1 MLSSPSGFL
10 AFDDQCVIRDTNEE
24 ATRLLG
30 YPREELTGRSLLD
43 ILARP
48 ARSFFS
54 TQVLPALG
62 QNQRVEETY
71 LSFRTMSG
79 ELLPVLLNVE
89 RRGAE
94 QAAMNRCAFLPMRRR
109 QLFEGELLEA
119 QSAAEEARARE
130 QAAIER
136 IRAMQAKL
144 ALQDRLA
151 TLGTLAAG
159 IVHEINNPLSY
170 VSVNLQLLDEA
181 LGDGDLERDR
191 EARVLTREAMEG
203 IARIGGLL
211 KAMRMFSRFE
221 AEELV
226 VVDLADVVGTSVR
239 MTDHQ
244 VREKARVEL
253 DLRPHA
259 LVRGDAAR
267 MAQVVIN
274 LLLNASQAFPA
285 ATPAQNRIVV
295 SLRDGANARVVLEV
309 RDNGPGIPAGA
320 ARANLRGVL
329 HDQARRARHRARALD
344 LQADHRFARRRA
356 DPSERTGRR
365 SVLRHRVARGPGTRE
380 REALRTP
387 HRQDGTPATGC
398 GAGWGRGGP

>member
-1 MLSSPSGFL
+1 LLSSPSGFL

-30 YPREELTGRSLLD
+30 YARGELTGRSLLE

-48 ARSFFS
+48 ARIFFS
-54 TQVLPALG
+54 AQVLPALG
-62 QNQRVEETY
+62 QNQRVEEAY

-94 QAAMNRCAFLPMRRR
+94 QAALNRCAFLPMRRR
-109 QLFEGELLEA
+109 QLFERELLEA
-119 QSAAEEARARE
+119 QAAAEEARARE

-170 VSVNLQLLDEA
+170 VSVNLQLLDQA
-181 LGDGDLERDR
+181 LGAGDLERDR
-191 EARVLTREAMEG
+191 EEARVLTREAMEG
-203 IARIGGLL
+203 MTRIGGLL
-211 KAMRMFSRFE
+211 KAIRMFSRFE
-221 AEELV
+221 AEDLV
-226 VVDLADVVGTSVR
+226 AVDLAEVVGTSVR
-239 MTDHQ
+239 MSEHQ

-259 LVRGDAAR
+259 LVLGDAAR
-267 MAQVVIN
+267 LAQVVIN

-285 ATPAQNRIVV
+285 ATPTQNRIVV
-295 SLRDGANARVVLEV
+295 SLRDGAKARVVLEV
-309 RDNGPGIPAGA
+309 RDNGPGIPRELHARIFEAFFTTKPAGQGTGLGLSICKEIIDSLGGELSLRSEAGA
-320 ARANLRGVL
+320 GASFLIELPAVP
-329 HDQARRARHRARALD
+329 APA
-344 LQADHRFARRRA
+344 
-356 DPSERTGRR
+356 S
-365 SVLRHRVARGPGTRE
+365 TR
-380 REALRTP
+380 P
-387 HRQDGTPATGC
+387 
-398 GAGWGRGGP
+398 